1 MSGPT
6 GNDPTPEQIA
16 LECAAIRAGWSDAER
31 QKRNAERS
39 QRQPRE
45 EPLDGM
51 LYDEIGEPLM
61 DIRNIA
67 TSHWVTRSD
76 HATRRR
82 ARALWKKAQKYG
94 VATAREMAERL
105 ERGDVRCR
113 LCLTWFARSS
123 PALAPSMVTPR
134 AVSVECR
141 ECGKKRMK
149 NYRKQRKAA

>member
-6 GNDPTPEQIA
+6 GNDPTPEEIA
-16 LECAAIRAGWSDAER
+16 LECAAIRAGWSNAER
-31 QKRNAERS
+31 QRRNAERT
-39 QRQPRE
+39 QRQLRE
-45 EPLDGM
+45 EPFSSV
-51 LYDEIGEPLM
+51 LYDELGEPLVDM
-61 DIRNIA
+61 
-67 TSHWVTRSD
+67 TEEPEQ
-76 HATRRR
+76 RRR
-82 ARALWKKAQKYG
+82 RTNYKAKRRGEALWKKAKKFG

-113 LCLTWFARSS
+113 QCLTWFARSS
-123 PALAPSMVTPR
+123 PELAPSAVTPR